1 MDGAGEFMDGTSS
14 TDENPC
20 YKWQDTG
27 CHVVQLVAT
36 NEIGC
41 TDTTEQ
47 VVCSTFVAIFIP
59 YNVFTPEPKDG
70 LNDVFRVRAQ
80 GLVKFDIVIYNRWG
94 EVVFESKDDKF
105 QWNGKVK
112 NTGAEC
118 PEGTYFY
125 LINYQIQ
132 DEKLNDGK
140 NGGKPVSGTVTL
152 IRGK

>member
-1 MDGAGEFMDGTSS
+1 M
-14 TDENPC
+14 
-20 YKWQDTG
+20 
-27 CHVVQLVAT
+27 
-36 NEIGC
+36 
-41 TDTTEQ
+41 
-47 VVCSTFVAIFIP
+47 
-59 YNVFTPEPKDG
+59 FTPEPKDG